1 MIVGM
6 DLLTRLPRTRDWTTE
21 QTPFVYLPKD
31 IVLGRLLTEWTTMD
45 AQQIQ
50 ETTNVILDVEDDLD
64 LDSDSDGGASTATF
78 SDDYEVP
85 VSNEKQKRSR
95 GSSKDKAQQQR
106 TRFSSTDGL
115 AERFERK
122 IMSENISTGFVQTNH
137 PNAMPDLRS
146 SRRDVGSGRR
156 PLPGHVPSWSKPDI
170 MPSSHYHGQP
180 NQNHPAFAYNNPVQ
194 RQDFWSP
201 QLPPPPRPPSPP
213 CRPPSRKN
221 DHGSETVAKN
231 AAKDYRSGPP
241 SMKDSTTAMIN
252 GRSGASREETSKR
265 RDSDEPFYKTQNAA
279 KMANEGES
287 FETGNTYPQNDAQQA
302 ELSSSRHVDISA
314 ARQELAEW
322 EQRRIQQTKDIEERL
337 EKALRLEEADKE
349 QRKYRDYLETYE
361 QTVEKA
367 YAELKRRETDKQ
379 QIIDAVKEQVTAELK
394 LDPKVAAIQAR
405 EEEVRREQER
415 LAKTEREPVD
425 TGHRAPQR
433 GSDHFVRQ
441 FMDRP
446 RGTMDI
452 NDATEDVMIQDA
464 IQRFAGPY
472 HTDFEVMSYAT
483 EEATRA
489 PASLLV
495 DGDSSD
501 DEDSDEMESDD
512 TVTNHQAHDD
522 EPSHSDVERSQ
533 PWKGPAHVG
542 NCIELNPFYLRG
554 SDAGQTW
561 YHGANPV
568 YIVEF
573 EEGYNGEDSYEET
586 PGSTCR
592 GQYLLISKLWV
603 DSEVL
608 DKFGLKH
615 SSCPPTY
622 FYLNPALTWESIET
636 LVNFTFYLRE
646 VETFRIFGQVKD
658 PCFTGGRPP
667 PPPLEFF
674 AHSKLERQPSETAP
688 PEPDVEHS
696 KTDKAEEKQRTFG
709 SSLVYPLSVL
719 NFALHTIS

>member
-1 MIVGM
+1 MAAWMAVNLSAPNVPTKSLPDPKSSVGGVKM
-6 DLLTRLPRTRDWTTE
+6 VKAQRKSGLPFGPVVRAKPHFRGSEGKSGYEVTFQAGDLDLKTLRIYGLPYREDWTIE

-85 VSNEKQKRSR
+85 
-95 GSSKDKAQQQR
+95 
-106 TRFSSTDGL
+106 
-115 AERFERK
+115 
-122 IMSENISTGFVQTNH
+122 
-137 PNAMPDLRS
+137 
-146 SRRDVGSGRR
+146 
-156 PLPGHVPSWSKPDI
+156 
-170 MPSSHYHGQP
+170 
-180 NQNHPAFAYNNPVQ
+180 
-194 RQDFWSP
+194 
-201 QLPPPPRPPSPP
+201 
-213 CRPPSRKN
+213 
-221 DHGSETVAKN
+221 
-231 AAKDYRSGPP
+231 
-241 SMKDSTTAMIN
+241 
-252 GRSGASREETSKR
+252 
-265 RDSDEPFYKTQNAA
+265 
-279 KMANEGES
+279 
-287 FETGNTYPQNDAQQA
+287 
-302 ELSSSRHVDISA
+302 
-314 ARQELAEW
+314 
-322 EQRRIQQTKDIEERL
+322 
-337 EKALRLEEADKE
+337 
-349 QRKYRDYLETYE
+349 YRDYFETYE
-361 QTVEKA
+361 QIVEKA

-394 LDPKVAAIQAR
+394 LDQKVAAIQAR

-646 VETFRIFGQVKD
+646 VETFRIFGQAKD